1 MRPLIGILGVIVFAA
16 VAVLAT
22 AGRTPGAHAAPS
34 ASPGTAASAP
44 TPSPSPSTQPSP
56 LPSPETLATH
66 VRLVRGF
73 RYPVTGMDVPESESY
88 LPNSPREY
96 RSGYHEG
103 IDFPVSAGT
112 PVLAAKHG
120 HIVRIDQ
127 GFADWSALERNTALA
142 DALALGYTPERT
154 LDKIRG
160 RQVWIDH
167 GDGIVTRYAHLQSV
181 GRMQVGAYVEAGTV
195 IGAVGSSGLPEGGP
209 HLHFEIRIGDGFY
222 GDGLPGPQLRYAL
235 AAAFR

>member
-16 VAVLAT
+16 IAVLAT
-22 AGRTPGAHAAPS
+22 AGRGGGALAVPAASPS
-34 ASPGTAASAP
+34 AATAPAG
-44 TPSPSPSTQPSP
+44 SPSARPSP

-73 RYPVTGMDVPESESY
+73 SYPVSGMDVPAGESY

-112 PVLAAKHG
+112 PVLASKNG
-120 HIVRIDQ
+120 HILRIDQ
-127 GFADWSALERNTALA
+127 SFTDWSAVERNAALA
-142 DALALGYTPERT
+142 DAIALGYTPERT
-154 LDKIRG
+154 LDRIRG

-167 GDGIVTRYAHLQSV
+167 GDGIITRYAHLQAV

-209 HLHFEIRIGDGFY
+209 HLHFEIRIGDDFY
-222 GDGLPGPQLRYAL
+222 GDGLPGPALHYAL

>member
-1 MRPLIGILGVIVFAA
+1 MRPLIGIIGVVVFAA

-22 AGRTPGAHAAPS
+22 AGRSGGALAVPS
-34 ASPGTAASAP
+34 ASPSVAASPVA
-44 TPSPSPSTQPSP
+44 SPSARPSP
-56 LPSPETLATH
+56 LPSPETQATH

-73 RYPVTGMDVPESESY
+73 RYPVTGMEVPAGESY
-88 LPNSPREY
+88 LPNSPRQY
-96 RSGYHEG
+96 RAGYHEG
-103 IDFPVSAGT
+103 IDFPVSFGT
-112 PVLAAKHG
+112 PVLAAKDG
-120 HIVRIDQ
+120 HILRIDQ
-127 GFADWSALERNTALA
+127 SFADWSAVERNAALA
-142 DALALGYTPERT
+142 DALALGYTPEPT

-167 GDGIVTRYAHLQSV
+167 GDGIITRYAHLQSV

-209 HLHFEIRIGDGFY
+209 HLHFEIRIGEAFY
-222 GDGLPGPQLRYAL
+222 GDGLPGPQLHYAL